1 LRIKLHYTWIPLI
14 ILVTTLVTLRFDE
27 EYSLL
32 LRIFFGVVVSLLY
45 LLILAFR
52 EYILCILAF
61 RRETWVKKIT
71 LFAFGGVY
79 KESADR
85 YYSTHPPLLYFS
97 RYLSNFLLTVLFY
110 GLYATFIDAG
120 IIALAGIAQWLSYI
134 FLMLFLIHFIP
145 VYPLDA
151 GEILRLVILKKTR
164 DYYKS
169 ARISSLVG
177 WVFGLLLVFA
187 GVLLLIITQQWDIDL
202 LIILSGWII
211 QIAAGYT
218 RNQIKIH
225 AVLKNI
231 KAEDVMSGDFP
242 SISAQI
248 SIRQTIREYI
258 LLSGYR
264 YLLVSDGGKLRGI
277 LTIKQIKSALRK
289 RKSDAS
295 VNDFM
300 TPYEQIR
307 TAYRQQAAN
316 ELYEDMYQRNLEY
329 IPVIEENRIIGVVT
343 MSALMNLVKIRSGF
357 GI

>member
-1 LRIKLHYTWIPLI
+1 MRIKLHYTWIPLL
-14 ILVTTLVTLRFDE
+14 ILLTTVVTLRFAE

-32 LRIFFGVVVSLLY
+32 LRIIFGIGVSLLY
-45 LLILAFR
+45 ILIMAFR

-97 RYLSNFLLTVLFY
+97 RYLSNFLLTILFY

-120 IIALAGIAQWLSYI
+120 IFALAGIAQWLSYI
-134 FLMLFLIHFIP
+134 FLILFLIHFIP
-145 VYPLDA
+145 VYPLDG
-151 GEILRLVILKKTR
+151 GEILRLIIWKKTR
-164 DYYKS
+164 DYYKA
-169 ARISSLVG
+169 ARITSLTG
-177 WVFGLLLVFA
+177 WVFGLSLVFA
-187 GVLLLIITQQWDIDL
+187 GVLLLIITQQWDADL
-202 LIILSGWII
+202 LVILSGWML
-211 QIAAGYT
+211 QVAAGYT

-225 AVLKNI
+225 TVLKNI
-231 KAEDVMSGDFP
+231 RAEDVMSGDFP
-242 SISAQI
+242 SITAKMSV
-248 SIRQTIREYI
+248 RQTIREYI
-258 LLSGYR
+258 LVSGYH

-277 LTIKQIKSALRK
+277 LTIKQIKSAIRK
-289 RKSDAS
+289 RKSDVA
-295 VNDFM
+295 VNDIM